1 MFFTF
6 SMKNLLKSPKKLI
19 LVFVAII
26 AAVAIIAGWSVFYT
40 LGYIKQNIDQDLS
53 IVFYEN
59 ARDVLAKSPMPWL
72 AQPTLDAINKV
83 EPDLFLHYSDLS
95 FDSRMSAYDYTKT
108 PALFTVDSVDSYNQ
122 TVALKVVYPSVG
134 QGEVVQAKLGCVAD
148 KTKIGQGMKATP
160 ALMQQA
166 IAKYQTS
173 KDLTDLK
180 NLLSVKQVSTT
191 TPLFTVIAN
200 ALTGSASVEL
210 SATCTDY
217 QCNTTGPECN
227 VLIN

>member
-1 MFFTF
+1 
-6 SMKNLLKSPKKLI
+6 MKNLLKSPKKII
-19 LVFVAII
+19 LTLVAVLAAI
-26 AAVAIIAGWSVFYT
+26 AVLAGWSVFYT
-40 LGYIKQNIDQDLS
+40 LGYVKQNIDQNLS

-72 AQPTLDAINKV
+72 TQPTLDLIDKAN
-83 EPDLFLHYSDLS
+83 PDLFLHYSDLS
-95 FDSRMSAYDYTKT
+95 FDTRMNAYDYTKL
-108 PALFTVDSVDSYNQ
+108 PALFTVDSVDNYNQ
-122 TVALKVVYPSVG
+122 TVSLKVVYPSIG
-134 QGEVVQAKLGCVAD
+134 QGEVIQTKLGCAAD

-160 ALMQQA
+160 ALMQAA
-166 IAKYQTS
+166 IAKYQST

-180 NLLSVKQVSTT
+180 SLLSVKQISTT

-200 ALTGSASVEL
+200 ALKGNASVEL
-210 SATCTDY
+210 STTCTDY